1 MWTDYLNLGFEHI
14 LDLNGYDHILYV
26 SVLCALYTFQEW
38 RRLVWLVTAFTVGH
52 SLTLALASLD
62 VVSVPSVWVERAIP
76 VTIILTGLGNL
87 WTIRNETQTDLA
99 GQKWQYIVTLCFGL
113 IHGMGFSSYFQAI
126 LGREESIV
134 QPLLAFNI
142 GVELGQ
148 LIIVSL
154 MMVVSGVLL
163 QVARLPQKYW
173 TIPVSV
179 VSVCVA
185 FYLLLQR

>member
-1 MWTDYLNLGFEHI
+1 MWTDYLTLGFDHI
-14 LDLNGYDHILYV
+14 LDLNGYDHILFV
-26 SVLCALYTFQEW
+26 SVLCALYTFRDW

-87 WTIRNETQTDLA
+87 WIIRNQIEADVS
-99 GQKWQYIVTLCFGL
+99 GRVWQYIVTLCFGL

-126 LGREESIV
+126 LGQEESIL

-154 MMVVSGVLL
+154 MMLISGALL
-163 QVARLPQKYW
+163 QGARMPQKYW

>member
-1 MWTDYLNLGFEHI
+1 MWADYLYLGFDHI

-26 SVLCALYTFQEW
+26 TALCALYTFQQW
-38 RRLVWLVTAFTVGH
+38 RKLVWLVTAFTVGH
-52 SLTLALASLD
+52 SLTLA
-62 VVSVPSVWVERAIP
+62 VVSLQLVTVPTVWVERAIP
-76 VTIILTGLGNL
+76 LTIILTGLGNL
-87 WTIRNETQTDLA
+87 WILRNQQTT
-99 GQKWQYIVTLCFGL
+99 GMSGRIWQYGVTLCFGL

-126 LGREESIV
+126 LGREESII
-134 QPLLAFNI
+134 QPLLAFNL

-154 MMVVSGVLL
+154 MMMVSGALIEG
-163 QVARLPQKYW
+163 AKMPQKYW

-185 FYLLLQR
+185 FYLLMQR